1 MFKDLYMITYRRQAA
16 LQAEFIRYSE
26 IYRMIKS
33 LRVDPE
39 VDSESIAWF
48 ELTDELQL
56 LIGKSI
62 NHADENVSCD
72 NFKEYMG
79 LYLDGQRCNNDEVNQ
94 MFASRIYG
102 FISPA
107 GKVYL
112 SSVSLE
118 DVALTILSN
127 QEVPLKPLYKYVQE
141 LINSG
146 YGVISS
152 DETYINDGSGVSM
165 RYHPVYYLSG
175 FQPTTAQKRTA
186 EYYSIKFV
194 GSGYVQDCPQEVL
207 NETS

>member
-16 LQAEFIRYSE
+16 LQTEFIRYNE
-26 IYRMIKS
+26 IYRMVES
-33 LRVDPE
+33 LKVDPE
-39 VDSESIAWF
+39 VDNESIAWF
-48 ELTDELQL
+48 ELTEELQL
-56 LIGKSI
+56 IIGSLVQ
-62 NHADENVSCD
+62 NADENASCD

-79 LYLDGQRCNNDEVNQ
+79 LYLDGSTCKNEEVQR

-118 DVALTILSN
+118 DAALTILSHD
-127 QEVPLKPLYKYVQE
+127 QVPLKPLYKYVQE

-152 DETYINDGSGVSM
+152 DETYINDGSGIHQ
-165 RYHPVYYLSG
+165 RYRPVYYLSG
-175 FQPTTAQKRTA
+175 FQPTTAQKRSA
-186 EYYSIKFV
+186 EYYGIKFV
-194 GSGYVQDCPQEVL
+194 GSGYVHQCLEGVMK
-207 NETS
+207 